1 MDEHGVVGEGEM
13 EAVVTGSGGM
23 PKHTNATQPR
33 REPETA
39 RFLSAPQTSN
49 DISSS
54 EKTNSPS

>member
-13 EAVVTGSGGM
+13 EAVVTGM

-33 REPETA
+33 RESETA